1 MVTLKF
7 WILQR
12 PNQTENVHFFVLKF
26 LFRDANDDEVEID
39 CVELVF
45 GLVKSEQKECLMV
58 ENFCFHSIFV
68 YSYKV
73 APQT

>member
-12 PNQTENVHFFVLKF
+12 SNQTENVHFFVLKF
-26 LFRDANDDEVEID
+26 LFRDADDDEFEID

-45 GLVKSEQKECLMV
+45 GLVKSEKKEC
-58 ENFCFHSIFV
+58 
-68 YSYKV
+68 
-73 APQT
+73 